1 VSDRITLTG
10 LRVRGRHG
18 VYEFERENGQDF
30 VIDAELELD
39 LSRPARTD
47 EVTDTVHY
55 GELADRLAAI
65 VAGEPVRL
73 IEKLADRLV
82 AACLADERV
91 DRVRLTV
98 HKPQAP
104 IAHGFTDVSVTL
116 VRDRVRNGV
125 TATEAAGAAG
135 AVEATEAGAATG
147 AGAATEVGGVT
158 GAADPAREE
167 RS

>member
-1 VSDRITLTG
+1 MSERITLGASSSYRPKGSTVSDRITLTG

-18 VYEFERENGQDF
+18 VYDFERENGQDF
-30 VIDAELELD
+30 VVDAELELD

-65 VAGEPVRL
+65 VAGAPVRL
-73 IEKLADRLV
+73 IETLADRLA
-82 AACLADERV
+82 AACLADPRV

-116 VRDRVRNGV
+116 VRDR
-125 TATEAAGAAG
+125 TSGAD
-135 AVEATEAGAATG
+135 
-147 AGAATEVGGVT
+147 GG
-158 GAADPAREE
+158 PARKEP
-167 RS
+167 R